1 MKESKEHPM
10 NKHMTVSS
18 HPLLQKGGLLIS
30 FLALLCLLLS
40 PAPGTLIRNTIVLLV
55 LAIVVILGQCPVS
68 LPQLRSANTLSILA
82 ALIACM
88 VSLQIFCT
96 TWTTSAKATA
106 LAAQLGITHNTLVIC
121 IGLFGA
127 VVSFYATKQ
136 LAEGLFAWIVDA
148 IKQALPVHSLRE
160 MLTNLKSNWFLV
172 ISAAAFA
179 CLTAQPMRR
188 YVVGVGVTVLAV
200 LLLSTQLPSLWQYAK
215 RTPLWRHLV
224 AAATAIGIC
233 WSSKALFYSNW
244 AWYFDAHPHLVAHF
258 PAGVH
263 AATLLALCGAVV
275 AFYFTY
281 YCVLA
286 FWNTLIRV
294 ISEAKIFRG
303 IGFGE
308 WMTYCILFGITLGL
322 MIAIFLHTN
331 TFYDTPI
338 KYDIIYTSDTSALVS
353 SNVYLTLTNPENDL
367 RQPLFAVFASPFAG
381 IPYLITKVFGLS
393 STLHAILTNS
403 VQIGLL
409 FAANL
414 MLAKLIANT
423 ATKRICVMVLLCC
436 TYTQLLFTLMMEQY
450 IVAYFWL
457 MLCFSLI
464 LKSPRPSR
472 MALWGA
478 GGTLLTSMIL
488 LPLMPKKHP
497 LKQFK
502 EWVSDC
508 VKVGLSFVAIMLVFN
523 RFDVFASLSDKVTAL
538 NRFTGKNLTMVD
550 KLEQYSHFVKTCFV
564 APPATV
570 TPDIHGQMTW
580 KLLEQNSFC
589 IIGLILIGLA
599 LFGALLNIKNPT
611 TLLALAWTGFS
622 VVMLVILGWGTKE
635 NGLNLY
641 ALYFGWAFF
650 VLIYQL
656 VDKMAEVAHFKALV
670 PLATLTTAALL
681 LLINM
686 QGMSELLQFAFTY
699 YPI

>member
-1 MKESKEHPM
+1 M
-10 NKHMTVSS
+10 NKQILSS
-18 HPLLQKGGLLIS
+18 QPLLQKGVFLIS
-30 FLALLCLLLS
+30 FLAILCLLLS
-40 PAPGTLIRNTIVLLV
+40 PAPGTLIRNTIVILG
-55 LAIVVILGQCPVS
+55 LAVVIILGQCPVRRPKARAVDA
-68 LPQLRSANTLSILA
+68 LGILA
-82 ALIACM
+82 ALLACV
-88 VSLQIFCT
+88 VSLQIFRS

-106 LAAQLGITHNTLVIC
+106 LAAQLGITHDTLVMC
-121 IGLFGA
+121 IGLLGA
-127 VVSFYATKQ
+127 VVGFYAMKGLMDGL
-136 LAEGLFAWIVDA
+136 LAWTVDA
-148 IKQALPVHSLRE
+148 LGQALPVHSGRQ

-179 CLTAQPMRR
+179 CLTALPMRR
-188 YVVGVGVTVLAV
+188 YVIGVGVTMLAV
-200 LLLSTQLPSLWQYAK
+200 LLVAMQQSSLWEYAK

-224 AAATAIGIC
+224 AAATTIGIC

-244 AWYFDAHPHLVAHF
+244 AWYFDAHPHLVTHL
-258 PAGVH
+258 PTNVH
-263 AATLLALCGAVV
+263 AATSLGLFGAVV
-275 AFYFTY
+275 AFYFIY

-294 ISEAKIFRG
+294 VSEAKIFSG

-308 WMTYCILFGITLGL
+308 WMTYSILFGITLGL
-322 MIAIFLHTN
+322 MVAIFLQTN

-367 RQPLFAVFASPFAG
+367 RQPLFAVFAAPFAG
-381 IPYLITKVFGLS
+381 IPYLIAKLFGLS
-393 STLHAILTNS
+393 ATIHAILTNS
-403 VQIGLL
+403 VQLILL

-423 ATKRICVMVLLCC
+423 ATKRICVMVFLCC

-457 MLCFSLI
+457 MLCLYLI
-464 LKSPRPSR
+464 LKSPHPSR

-488 LPLMPKKHP
+488 LPLVPKKHP
-497 LKQFK
+497 FKQFK

-508 VKVGLSFVAIMLVFN
+508 VKVGVSFVAVMLVFN
-523 RFDVFASLSDKVTAL
+523 RFDVFASLGDKVTAL

-589 IIGLILIGLA
+589 IIGLLLIGLA
-599 LFGALLNIKNPT
+599 LFGALLNLKNPT
-611 TLLALAWTGFS
+611 TLLALSWTGFS

-650 VLIYQL
+650 VLLYQL
-656 VDKMAEVAHFKALV
+656 VDKLGTVAHFKALV
-670 PLATLTTAALL
+670 PLVTLSAAAFL

-686 QGMSELLQFAFTY
+686 QGMSDLLQFAFTY